1 MPMISCH
8 RYDEIVSEIFA
19 QKQRERF
26 SRRQKTTA
34 NGEIGY
40 CILAFDVDCM
50 ISMSLKAYQ

>member
-1 MPMISCH
+1 MISCH